1 MFVNYAAV
9 LVCPDCR
16 GPLDEIRQGESV
28 RAFLCEAC
36 DTVFPV
42 KDGIPILL
50 PVGARN
56 HDLEYPL
63 LADLGRLDPHTTNA
77 PMSFGSA
84 VTRTLALV
92 ALGKDRKS
100 WEWEDEVYWRRE
112 YQTELSAEQDKN
124 WDIRVWQMEWLLAR
138 LLSRTTLQGK
148 TIIDV
153 GCGEGQIFRSMFA
166 RHCNT
171 DSLYIATDIS
181 IDGLIL
187 NRARNT
193 HRNALYVLCSADR
206 LPFAKGLAD
215 LLCYF
220 GILHHT
226 ERKAAT
232 IPEDSNIVAGDGH
245 IIVHEALERPYV
257 SSILTFLRPAEE
269 SAHEERVK
277 KDQLW
282 GVLRS
287 ATALE
292 VVAKKELYSP
302 VFALTRYLSTVDAL
316 NHRWLYS
323 TIGALDAAFLKTFG
337 WMSPALSAGEV
348 MMLVRKAAPAV
359 QAYQ

>member
-1 MFVNYAAV
+1 MNYAAV

-16 GPLDEIRQGESV
+16 GPLDEIRQQESV
-28 RAFLCEAC
+28 GAFLCDAC

-50 PVGARN
+50 SVGARN
-56 HDLEYPL
+56 HDLEYSL
-63 LADLGRLDPHTTNA
+63 LADLGRMDPHTTNA
-77 PMSFGSA
+77 PASFGSA

-92 ALGKDRKS
+92 ASNKDRKS
-100 WEWEDEVYWRRE
+100 WEWENEVYWRRV
-112 YQTELSAEQDKN
+112 YQTELCAEQDKN

-138 LLSRTTLQGK
+138 LLSRTSLHSK

-166 RHCNT
+166 RHCNAA
-171 DSLYIATDIS
+171 SLYIATDIS

-245 IIVHEALERPYV
+245 IIVHEALERPYL
-257 SSILTFLRPAEE
+257 SSILTFLRPTEE

-282 GVLRS
+282 DMLRS
-287 ATALE
+287 ATTLD
-292 VVAKKELYSP
+292 VVDKKELYSP
-302 VFALTRYLSTVDAL
+302 AFAFTRYLPTVAGL

-323 TIGALDAAFLKTFG
+323 TIGALGAAVIKTLG

-348 MMLVRKAAPAV
+348 MMLVRKATPNV